1 MDGPTQSHFR
11 RFDLLHPELNISVAV
26 FPHGSNG
33 GLWKQIEET
42 SRRAGLEPQ
51 YVWANDPRG
60 EQFATRIL
68 SIDPWNERWTEM
80 PAGYAG
86 STGHT
91 TYGALCWKIP
101 KKPSHL
107 EISYVSWRFYETSDF
122 STSLV
127 VRMVPPLYGTPQEL
141 ADLTA
146 AATRVTSQVR
156 A

>member
-1 MDGPTQSHFR
+1 
-11 RFDLLHPELNISVAV
+11 
-26 FPHGSNG
+26 
-33 GLWKQIEET
+33 
-42 SRRAGLEPQ
+42 
-51 YVWANDPRG
+51 
-60 EQFATRIL
+60 
-68 SIDPWNERWTEM
+68 M
-80 PAGYAG
+80 PAGYYAG

-101 KKPSHL
+101 KKRGHL